1 MKAKIAVVLVIM
13 FMFSTEG
20 RAMDLNSNEENN
32 YNSQENNFVSE
43 EQALVIAKRYIV
55 DKGIDLYNISK
66 LRLIDEK
73 DYHYDAIPKELF
85 ETDWIIIIPTKL
97 KVQLS
102 QGLKWGIVY
111 VNKRTGE
118 VTPGGMGPS

>member
-1 MKAKIAVVLVIM
+1 MKINLAVVLVIM
-13 FMFSTEG
+13 FMFSAEG
-20 RAMDLNSNEENN
+20 CAMDLNLNKENN
-32 YNSQENNFVSE
+32 YNSEENDFISE
-43 EQALVIAKRYIV
+43 EKALLIARRYIV
-55 DKGIDLYNISK
+55 DEGIDLYDINK

-97 KVQLS
+97 KVQIS

-111 VNKRTGE
+111 VNKKTGE
-118 VTPGGMGPS
+118 VTSGGMGPS

>member
-1 MKAKIAVVLVIM
+1 MKTEIVAVLIVM
-13 FMFSTEG
+13 FMFSVEG
-20 RAMDLNSNEENN
+20 CAMNLNSNKENN
-32 YNSQENNFVSE
+32 YNSEENDFISE
-43 EQALVIAKRYIV
+43 EKALFIAKRYIV

-66 LRLIDEK
+66 LRLIDER

-97 KVQLS
+97 KVRLS

-118 VTPGGMGPS
+118 VIPGGMGPS